1 MNPTTPEGPAT
12 PPASFPTVADAL
24 RQALA
29 FHREGRL
36 IDAER
41 LYQAILEAEPAQAD
55 ALHNMGMLQMQC
67 SNPAAALPWLH
78 AALEAQPQNR
88 RCWLSYAEAL
98 LEAGQAE
105 DARLVITT
113 GRGAGL
119 DGEDADLL
127 EARIIA
133 AALG

>member
-1 MNPTTPEGPAT
+1 MTPAMPANPAAL
-12 PPASFPTVADAL
+12 PASFPTVAEAL
-24 RQALA
+24 RQALE
-29 FHREGRL
+29 FHRDGRL

-41 LYQAILEAEPAQAD
+41 LYRAILDAEPAQPD
-55 ALHNMGMLQMQC
+55 ALHNMGVLQMQGI
-67 SNPAAALPWLH
+67 NPAAALSWFH

-88 RCWLSYAEAL
+88 QCWLSYAEAL

-105 DARLVITT
+105 DARLVIST

-127 EARIIA
+127 EARIIGA
-133 AALG
+133 CMK